1 MDQRGRKSSAAAS
14 LHVVHLPGQ
23 WPEPPERLTP
33 SQATMWESIVVTKPH
48 DWFGPDTYPLLVEYI
63 RATEQAD
70 VLAKQ
75 LEDFDPEWLKD
86 EDGLQR
92 YEKLNRLAD
101 AKASSLA
108 RLATKMRLSQ
118 QSRYSEK
125 AAHTAS
131 KQAGSAQAKPWHRRG

>member
-1 MDQRGRKSSAAAS
+1 MDQRGRKSAEAAV
-14 LHVVHLPGQ
+14 LRVTHLPGQ
-23 WPEPPERLTP
+23 WPEPPERLTEA
-33 SQATMWESIVVTKPH
+33 QATMWRSVVATKPH

-70 VLAKQ
+70 VLSKQ
-75 LEDFDPEWLKD
+75 LEEFDPEWLKD
-86 EDGLQR
+86 DDGLAR
-92 YEKLNRLAD
+92 YDRISRLAD

-125 AAHTAS
+125 SAHTAS
-131 KQAGSAQAKPWHRRG
+131 KQAGSAAAKPWHRRS